1 MEKTNNRIF
10 LWDVINSTMLY
21 IDKKRP
27 SQLLP
32 FRGNFPILNPAQMDL
47 FRIACE
53 NKTYMDEIPDWA
65 QQAIIKAQRIA
76 TIENGFKEHLL
87 KNGILPEYMKM
98 SGKDKA
104 EEIKRFFNTTILD
117 IEDLEIKDS
126 SYGQL

>member
-98 SGKDKA
+98 NGKDKA

>member
-1 MEKTNNRIF
+1 MEKTNRIL

-21 IDKKRP
+21 INQKRP

-32 FRGNFPILNPAQMDL
+32 FKGNFPILNPAQMDL

-76 TIENGFKEHLL
+76 DSENGFKEYLL
-87 KNGILPEYMKM
+87 SNGILPEYMKM
-98 SGKDKA
+98 DGKKKA
-104 EEIKRFFNTTILD
+104 EEIKRFFNTTCLD
-117 IEDLEIKDS
+117 IEDLIIGEDN
-126 SYGQL
+126 YGKL

>member
-1 MEKTNNRIF
+1 MENRIF

-21 IDKKRP
+21 IDQKRP
-27 SQLLP
+27 SKLLP

-47 FRIACE
+47 FRAACE

-76 TIENGFKEHLL
+76 DIENGFKKYLL

-98 SGKDKA
+98 NGKDKA